1 MSPSPVNLISQ
12 PKGLGVSNPN
22 QVQLESGG
30 DNEQFSKTLAKA
42 QQDRQESIEKTN
54 TNQSDN
60 GNDSRRS
67 QVEQDRNGRSV
78 EEIGAGQGQS
88 SRDASSED
96 ELAPVTCR
104 ISV

>member
-12 PKGLGVSNPN
+12 PKDLGVSNPN

-42 QQDRQESIEKTN
+42 QQDRQESKKDNI
-54 TNQSDN
+54 NQLDN
-60 GNDSRRS
+60 DNDSRRS

-88 SRDASSED
+88 SRDASNED